1 MGYTC
6 QRPRASRILIV
17 FEEKNMYHNLDLT
30 LDVPCLTVA
39 LNKKVAKMTT
49 LQSPFFRRI

>member
-1 MGYTC
+1 
-6 QRPRASRILIV
+6 
-17 FEEKNMYHNLDLT
+17 MYHNLDLT